1 VFSRTERLLVRF
13 DAYGPAGTAPAITM
27 RLLNKNGDSMASL
40 PPPAPGVSPNTFQAE
55 FALAPLPPGDYL
67 IEIAAASGSDT
78 TRKLLAIRVT
88 G

>member
-1 VFSRTERLLVRF
+1 
-13 DAYGPAGTAPAITM
+13 
-27 RLLNKNGDSMASL
+27 MASL
-40 PPPAPGVSPNTFQAE
+40 PPPAAGASPTAFQAE

-67 IEIAAASGSDT
+67 IEIAATSGSDT